1 MITLN
6 SMMLILSVAAI
17 VSLFVLTISNS
28 GSKLFKFGV
37 SFYLFVTLI
46 TALSSILM
54 NVIVT
59 TP

>member
-1 MITLN
+1 
-6 SMMLILSVAAI
+6 MMLILSVAAI

-46 TALSSILM
+46 TALSSVLM
-54 NVIVT
+54 NVVT
-59 TP
+59 LNP

>member
-17 VSLFVLTISNS
+17 VSLLILTISNS
-28 GSKLFKFGV
+28 GSKVFKFGV

-46 TALSSILM
+46 TALSSILV
-54 NVIVT
+54 NVVT
-59 TP
+59 LSP